1 MRRTMR
7 WRFRSGRAGFTLVE
21 LLVVI
26 AIIAVLIALLL
37 PTAQKA
43 RQQANRVKCA
53 SSLRQIYAAAMI
65 YVNDHKG
72 WLPAARYS
80 HPPHRQEWHGALAA
94 LLQRNTT
101 WALDNGQA
109 TGPEHNSVVY

>member
-37 PTAQKA
+37 PAAQKA

-53 SSLRQIYAAAMI
+53 SSLRQIWTGVTM
-65 YVNDHKG
+65 YVNDHRG
-72 WLPAARYS
+72 YLPAARFYDDVGDKAFTQPVYYWS
-80 HPPHRQEWHGALAA
+80 DCIALYLQPKNTLHQAWAA
-94 LLQRNTT
+94 QREN
-101 WALDNGQA
+101 
-109 TGPEHNSVVY
+109 